1 MRSQRLPG
9 KVLHDL
15 AGRPLLQYVV
25 ERLQRC
31 RGLAAV
37 IVATSTDASDD
48 PVAEFCAARDVN
60 CHRGPLE
67 DVAGRFVEVVR
78 AYDLEAFVRVS
89 GDSPLLDPSLV
100 DQGTALYGATVDLVT
115 NVQVRTFPPGQ
126 SVEVVRGEALVQAYE
141 LMVEADDRE
150 HVTTLFYREP
160 GSYRIKSFE
169 ALQPYGPLN
178 LSVDTEDD
186 LAAVAELIGRM
197 ERSHW
202 EYGLDEIARLAAAG
216 S

>member
-9 KVLHDL
+9 KVLRDL
-15 AGRPLLQYVV
+15 AGRPLLQYVL

-31 RGLAAV
+31 RALADV
-37 IVATSTDASDD
+37 VVATSTDRSDD
-48 PVAEFCAARDVN
+48 PVAEFCAARGIS

-78 AYDLEAFVRVS
+78 ALDLDACVRVS
-89 GDSPLLDPSLV
+89 GDSPLLDPGLV
-100 DQGTALYGATVDLVT
+100 DRGTSLFDHSVDLVT
-115 NVQVRTFPPGQ
+115 NVRARTFPPGQ
-126 SVEVVRGEALVQAYE
+126 SVEVVRGEALVDAYE
-141 LMVEADDRE
+141 RMVEPDDRE

-160 GSYRIKSFE
+160 GRYRIQSFE
-169 ALQPYGPLN
+169 AARPYGALK
-178 LSVDTEDD
+178 LSVDTEDE
-186 LAAVAELIGRM
+186 LAAVAALIGRM
-197 ERSHW
+197 KRPHW